1 MTEQLTLWLSIYG
14 TDINHPTANV
24 ISKPVNS
31 VWVDRNQCSEF
42 WSSLPTGGPGL
53 IPGLRRSFGEGN
65 GNPFQYF
72 CLGIS
77 MDRGA
82 WRAAVHGV
90 TKSRTHLGHKPIT
103 LKMYKEKDKHFPY
116 LLCINMFHNNW
127 IVDKSSLQKNSNSL
141 QMPMECWIYEIN
153 ML

>member
-1 MTEQLTLWLSIYG
+1 MKWLFLLGVGGSW
-14 TDINHPTANV
+14 DF
-24 ISKPVNS
+24 PVGS
-31 VWVDRNQCSEF
+31 DGKESACSA
-42 WSSLPTGGPGL
+42 GDPGL
-53 IPGLRRSFGEGN
+53 IPGLRRSLGEGN

-141 QMPMECWIYEIN
+141 QMPMEC
-153 ML
+153 